1 MIIILLGPPGSGKG
15 TMARDLAKRLGLEH
29 IEIGNILR
37 NRKDK
42 KIKEFMQ
49 KGKLI
54 PNKIV
59 INIINKKING
69 KDLILD
75 GFPRTLTQAKML
87 KQKPNY
93 VFFLQLNKK
102 IIYTRLLKR
111 AKIEGR
117 SDDTKTTISTRIKEY
132 EKQTKPLLKYY
143 SIIKIDATQTPE
155 KVLKDILLHLK
166 HD

>member
-15 TMARDLAKRLGLEH
+15 TMANDLAKHLGLEH
-29 IEIGNILR
+29 VEIGDILR
-37 NRKDK
+37 NKKDK
-42 KIKEFMQ
+42 KIQELMQ
-49 KGKLI
+49 KGKLL
-54 PNKIV
+54 PNKIIV
-59 INIINKKING
+59 KLVNKKINK

-75 GFPRTLTQAKML
+75 GFPRTVAQAKML
-87 KQKPNY
+87 KQKPDY
-93 VFFLQLNKK
+93 VFFLQVNKK

-117 SDDTKTTISTRIKEY
+117 SDDTKTTISARIKEY
-132 EKQTKPLLKYY
+132 EKQTKPVLKYY

-155 KVLKDILLHLK
+155 KVLKDILLYIK